1 MEIRPLTA
9 ADHRAWSELL
19 ALSFDRSPAQM
30 VALLTHLQ
38 RTGLVAWGAWDGDQL
53 AAQYSCL
60 LADLRLPDVA
70 QPVQVGISI
79 NMAVHPDY
87 RGRGLVKKVA
97 QPVYDTLTQCGVL
110 AGVGFSNAEGVKV
123 DQRSKG
129 YGYQIIGQLQPLV
142 ARIRPFPTAVPLS
155 LTDQLPNS
163 LSISTPVSQI
173 AFDTTI
179 QGLHRR
185 YGEHPFRCYRFAVWE
200 ETGQVCGIVIYRPMK
215 LLGIPAV
222 ALLGAYSDYLPTLLN
237 GWLDAMYGQGYRLA
251 HCLTSPA
258 APLRQQLQRLT
269 LTFTPPYKRTP
280 YYLTAKPLQPD
291 LPADFLCFEQW
302 NCVGGDVR

>member
-1 MEIRPLTA
+1 MDIRPLTA
-9 ADHRAWSELL
+9 ADHHAWSELL
-19 ALSFDRSPAQM
+19 AISFDRSAEQM
-30 VALLTHLQ
+30 VDLLSHLQ

-53 AAQYSCL
+53 VAQYSCL
-60 LADLRLPDVA
+60 LANLRLPDED

-97 QPVYDTLTQCGVL
+97 QPVYETLAQCGVI

-129 YGYQIIGQLQPLV
+129 YGYEVIGQLEPLV
-142 ARIRPFPTAVPLS
+142 ARIRSSPTAVPLT
-155 LTDQLPNS
+155 LTEQLPKS
-163 LSISTPVSQI
+163 LSISTHAPQI

-185 YGEHPFRCYRFAVWE
+185 YCEHPFRCYHFGVWE
-200 ETGQVCGIVIYRPMK
+200 EAGQVCGIVIYRPIK
-215 LLGIPAV
+215 LLGISAV

-237 GWLDAMYGQGYRLA
+237 GWLHTMHGQGYRLA

-269 LTFTPPYKRTP
+269 LTLTPPYKRTP
-280 YYLTAKPLQPD
+280 YYLTAKPLQAD
-291 LPADFLCFEQW
+291 LSADFLCFEQW